1 MKTGD
6 CYRVLL
12 CLLFFS
18 ARTFAQ
24 DVKVLVNHIGY
35 EAAAP
40 KRAVILA
47 HQADQVT
54 AVKIIDS
61 RTGEEVFTVPAVR
74 VGTVDKWKDWYFWTA
89 NFSRLDAEG
98 SYILECETD
107 HGPIRCWSFLVQRD
121 LLERNTL
128 SNVIYYFKGERC
140 SGLLDKADRN
150 LRFQDSTKT
159 ADVHGG
165 WFDATGDYGKHL
177 SHLSFSTYFNPQQIP
192 FTDWSLFKSY
202 EELTRRDTSPDK
214 NFRQYRR
221 RLLDEAMFG
230 ADYLVRVKDPQGT
243 FYRSVDAPGGEKR
256 AEDRR
261 IATEAKGFAIKTL
274 GTKNRM
280 SPGNFARISGGF
292 PYEVGYRNGGGMAIA
307 ALALAGTFDAGGEFS
322 GSQYLRAARE
332 AFNFL
337 EKHNLE
343 FANDGKENIV
353 DDYCALLAA
362 TELFKATK
370 AAEFEA
376 AADRRAGNLMGRL
389 ISRGAYA
396 NYWRADEGDR
406 PFFHAADAGL
416 PVVSLLNYY
425 EIADSSA
432 RARILETVRK
442 SMEFEMAITDE
453 VTNPFGYARQLVQ
466 NASRNRRAAF
476 FFPHDTEA
484 APRWQGE
491 NARLASLA
499 SAARMAAPF
508 FKEDPTFQE
517 KLRNYAW
524 NQLNWIL
531 GLNPFDACMLQGSGH
546 NNIAY
551 MFFNSY
557 EYTNAPGGIC
567 NGITGGEN
575 DPHDIDFN
583 LGFAVT
589 GKDEDWRWGEQWLP
603 HASWYLLAISLDH

>member
-484 APRWQGE
+484 APWWQGE